1 MSFTQALPMK
11 TKDEKM
17 NQRFED
23 LPKMSRDEW
32 CEKLVV
38 VL

>member
-1 MSFTQALPMK
+1 MSFIQALPMT

-17 NQRFED
+17 NQRLED
-23 LPKMSRDEW
+23 LPKMSREEW